1 MGIGEHQPPVAEP
14 EEGRCSRERGLS
26 FTATTALVAV
36 ERTAY
41 TMADYKDHIGP
52 FWPGYPGIANL
63 IIL

>member
-1 MGIGEHQPPVAEP
+1 MAE
-14 EEGRCSRERGLS
+14 REQNRGDDHVRVG
-26 FTATTALVAV
+26 LVVCHDQAQSGLAP

-52 FWPGYPGIANL
+52 YWPGYPGIANL